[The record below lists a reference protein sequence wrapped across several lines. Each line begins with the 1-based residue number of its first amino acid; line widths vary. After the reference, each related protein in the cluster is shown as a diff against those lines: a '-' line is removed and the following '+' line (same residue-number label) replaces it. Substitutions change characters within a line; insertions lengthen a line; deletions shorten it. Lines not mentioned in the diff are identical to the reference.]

1 MTDATIIIA
10 AWNAAETIERS
21 LQSALDQKGLSK
33 QVVIV
38 DDASEQDLREFI
50 PVRSDVVFDRLN
62 QNGGPAAAR
71 NRAITNATGDWIC
84 VLDSD
89 DEMLPNRVSKM
100 IEMAERV
107 QADILLGNFQKVGE
121 DGRTLPEGVFLNP
134 NHVDQEAK
142 VTLETYVLDNII
154 NKKSKGTGYLKP
166 IIRRSFLEKTN
177 LKYNTD
183 LRNGEDCHLIFD
195 ALIRGAKVHIWGQP
209 DYLYS
214 VREGSISYR
223 INPEHFEAL
232 VKADQKFVEK
242 NKDRMSSQV
251 VKLFFQRETGLRK
264 MMETERILQDL
275 KSHNFLKA
283 ARHLIQHPYALN
295 MVGRQLK
302 EALSKRLAKS

>member
-21 LQSALDQKGLSK
+21 LQSALNQKGLSK

-38 DDASEQDLREFI
+38 DDASEQDFREFI
-50 PVRSDVVFDRLN
+50 PVRGDVVFDRLN

-71 NRAITNATGDWIC
+71 NRAITHATGEWIC

-121 DGRTLPEGVFLNP
+121 GGRILPEGVFLNP

-166 IIRRSFLEKTN
+166 IIRRSFLERTN
-177 LKYNTD
+177 LRYNKD

-242 NKDRMSSQV
+242 NRDRMSSQV
-251 VKLFFQRETGLRK
+251 AKLFFQREIGLRK

-283 ARHLIQHPYALN
+283 VRHLIQHPYALN